1 MVKKVRKAVFPAAGL
16 GTRFL
21 PATKAQPK
29 EMLPLIDKPIIQYG
43 VEEAMQSGCDQII
56 MVTGRGKSAIEDHF
70 DTSYELEKML
80 EDRGK
85 TDLLKIVQQISDMI
99 HIAYVRQKEA
109 LGLGHA
115 VLMAAELVGD
125 EPFAVIL
132 PDDVIDAPV
141 PCLKQMIDIY
151 NETGCSVLAT
161 QVVEG
166 RAISAYG
173 VLDAKPVAGK
183 HDGRLFEVR
192 DLVEKPKFEEAPSNL
207 AIIGRYILTP
217 TIFEMLSSI
226 QPGSGGELQ
235 LTDGLRALL
244 KKEKIYGYTFE
255 GKRHDAGDKLGFLK
269 ATVEFAL
276 KRDDLG
282 KDFQRVS
289 ENPEDVM
296 IFDLLDF
303 EVGGARLQAC
313 ISYGLVSGHDFTG
326 CGKTRS

>member
-1 MVKKVRKAVFPAAGL
+1 MRVRKAVFPAAGL

-43 VEEAMQSGCDQII
+43 VEEAVDSGCDQII

-70 DTSYELEKML
+70 DTSYELERML

-85 TDLLKIVQQISDMI
+85 TELLHIVQQISDMI

-115 VLMAAELVGD
+115 VLMAKELVGD

-132 PDDVIDAPV
+132 PDDVIDAPI

-161 QVVEG
+161 QVVDG
-166 RAISAYG
+166 PGISAYG
-173 VLDAKPVAGK
+173 VLDAKPVPGK
-183 HDGRLFEVR
+183 HEGRLFEVR

-217 TIFEMLSSI
+217 TIFEMIENLK
-226 QPGSGGELQ
+226 PGSGGELQ

-244 KKEKIYGYTFE
+244 KKEKIYGFTFA

-276 KRDDLG
+276 EREDLG
-282 KDFQRVS
+282 HAFREYLKS
-289 ENPEDVM
+289 
-296 IFDLLDF
+296 LKL
-303 EVGGARLQAC
+303 
-313 ISYGLVSGHDFTG
+313 
-326 CGKTRS
+326 